1 MLVARR
7 GLELVFIRYLR
18 LNHKYR
24 RESFNYFFSNVLK
37 CMFFVHL
44 KAIKLTTILT
54 TTKNM
59 FYLKEPNSKNKTLI
73 IVQYY
78 VARDKAKF
86 RISTNIKIN
95 PDNWDK
101 KNRIPIRKRGGL
113 GIESQK
119 ISVKLNEINKKIEDL
134 RYKFGKELTVGD
146 LKLAFNKSE
155 EFVYALDYFE
165 AFLNERIKVSDVAYK
180 TIQKYKVVLN
190 KLVVFQIHKKRQYKL
205 SDLKEQFFI
214 DLIIYLRDK
223 HDLYDNTLNRYI
235 SVIKTFLRWC
245 IKKGYSPPMDFTE
258 VRIKKHETDDVALTR
273 EEVELIASAELSGAK
288 DRARDLFLIGVY
300 SGQRWS
306 DYSVFDKAD
315 VRNGLLYKRAKKT
328 SSISKI
334 PLHTKLKAILDKY
347 DWNLPKISSQKFNV
361 HIQQICKALEINDK
375 IKFTHSKG
383 NHKKEE
389 IKEKWE
395 KIGSHT
401 ARRTYITLASEG
413 NVPDHF
419 IMEITGIKDSNT
431 LKKYK
436 KVNNKAIIEHTKDLF

>member
-1 MLVARR
+1 
-7 GLELVFIRYLR
+7 
-18 LNHKYR
+18 
-24 RESFNYFFSNVLK
+24 
-37 CMFFVHL
+37 
-44 KAIKLTTILT
+44 
-54 TTKNM
+54 M

-78 VARDKAKF
+78 VAKDKAKF
-86 RISTNIKIN
+86 KISTNIKIN

-119 ISVKLNEINKKIEDL
+119 INVKLMEFNKKIEDL
-134 RYKFGKELTVGD
+134 RFKFGKELTIGD

-155 EFVYALDYFE
+155 EYVYALDYFE
-165 AFLNERIKVSDVAYK
+165 AFLNERIKIGDVTYRS
-180 TIQKYKVVLN
+180 IQKYETVLK
-190 KLVVFQIHKKRQYKL
+190 KLVEFQIHTSRKYKL

-214 DLIIYLRDK
+214 DLIIHLRDN

-235 SVIKTFLRWC
+235 SVIKTFLRWSL
-245 IKKGYSPPMDFTE
+245 KKGYSPPMDFTE
-258 VRIKKHETDDVALTR
+258 VKIKKHETDDVALTR
-273 EEVELIASAELSGAK
+273 EEVQLIESAELSGAQ

-306 DYSVFDKAD
+306 DYSVFDEAD
-315 VRNGLLYKRAKKT
+315 IRNGLIIKRAKKT

-334 PLHTKLKAILDKY
+334 PLHDKLKAILDKY
-347 DWNLPKISSQKFNV
+347 EWNLPKISSQKFNV
-361 HIQQICKALEINDK
+361 HIQKICKALEINDK

-413 NVPDHF
+413 NIPDHI

-436 KVNNKAIIEHTKDLF
+436 KVNNKAITELTKDLF

>member
-1 MLVARR
+1 M
-7 GLELVFIRYLR
+7 
-18 LNHKYR
+18 H
-24 RESFNYFFSNVLK
+24 
-37 CMFFVHL
+37 
-44 KAIKLTTILT
+44 
-54 TTKNM
+54 
-59 FYLKEPNSKNKTLI
+59 FYLKEPKSKNKSLI
-73 IVQYY
+73 IVKYY
-78 VARDKAKF
+78 VGKDKKYF
-86 RISTNIKIN
+86 QLSTNIKIN
-95 PDNWDK
+95 PLNWDK
-101 KNRIPIRKRGGL
+101 IKKLPKHKRGIDGL
-113 GIESQK
+113 KLLTIES
-119 ISVKLNEINKKIEDL
+119 KLIDINKKIQNL
-134 RYKFGKELTVGD
+134 RIDFGKNLTIGD
-146 LKLAFNKSE
+146 LKLAFNKKE
-155 EFVYALDYFE
+155 EMIYMLDYFE
-165 AFLNERIKVSDVAYK
+165 SFIDERIKVGEVSDRSVIKYK
-180 TIQKYKVVLN
+180 TVLK
-190 KLVVFQIHKKRQYKL
+190 KLVLFQTHKKTKYKL
-205 SDLKEQFFI
+205 SDLKEDFFTS
-214 DLIIYLRDK
+214 LIIYFRNN
-223 HDLYDNTLNRYI
+223 HNLYDNTVARYI

-245 IKKGYSPPMDFTE
+245 LKKGYSPPMYFQD
-258 VRIKKHETDDVALTR
+258 VKVKKHETDDIALTMA
-273 EEVELIASAELSGAK
+273 EVELFTKADLTPAQ
-288 DRARDLFLIGVY
+288 DRCRDLFLIGVY

-436 KVNNKAIIEHTKDLF
+436 KVNNKAMIEHTKDLF

>member
-1 MLVARR
+1 
-7 GLELVFIRYLR
+7 
-18 LNHKYR
+18 
-24 RESFNYFFSNVLK
+24 
-37 CMFFVHL
+37 MFFVHL

-54 TTKNM
+54 TTKIM

-134 RYKFGKELTVGD
+134 RFKFGKELTIGD

-165 AFLNERIKVSDVAYK
+165 SFLNERIKVSDVAYK

-205 SDLKEQFFI
+205 SDLQEQFFI

-245 IKKGYSPPMDFTE
+245 IKKGYSPPMDFAE

-273 EEVELIASAELSGAK
+273 EEVEIIANAELTGAK

-315 VRNGLLYKRAKKT
+315 VRNCLLYT
-328 SSISKI
+328 SD
-334 PLHTKLKAILDKY
+334 AAD
-347 DWNLPKISSQKFNV
+347 
-361 HIQQICKALEINDK
+361 E
-375 IKFTHSKG
+375 
-383 NHKKEE
+383 
-389 IKEKWE
+389 
-395 KIGSHT
+395 
-401 ARRTYITLASEG
+401 
-413 NVPDHF
+413 
-419 IMEITGIKDSNT
+419 
-431 LKKYK
+431 
-436 KVNNKAIIEHTKDLF
+436 

>member
-1 MLVARR
+1 
-7 GLELVFIRYLR
+7 
-18 LNHKYR
+18 
-24 RESFNYFFSNVLK
+24 
-37 CMFFVHL
+37 
-44 KAIKLTTILT
+44 
-54 TTKNM
+54 M

-78 VARDKAKF
+78 VAKDKAKF
-86 RISTNIKIN
+86 KISTNIKIN

-119 ISVKLNEINKKIEDL
+119 INVKLMEFNKKIEDL
-134 RYKFGKELTVGD
+134 RFKFGKELTIGD

-155 EFVYALDYFE
+155 EYVYALDYFE
-165 AFLNERIKVSDVAYK
+165 AFLNERIKIGDVTYRS
-180 TIQKYKVVLN
+180 IQKYETVLK
-190 KLVVFQIHKKRQYKL
+190 KLVEFQIHTSRKYKL

-214 DLIIYLRDK
+214 DLIIHLRDN

-235 SVIKTFLRWC
+235 SVIKTFLRWSL
-245 IKKGYSPPMDFTE
+245 KKGYSPPMDFTE
-258 VRIKKHETDDVALTR
+258 VKIKKHETDDVALTR
-273 EEVELIASAELSGAK
+273 EEVQLIESAELSGAQ

-306 DYSVFDKAD
+306 DYSVFDEAD
-315 VRNGLLYKRAKKT
+315 IRNGLIIKRAKKT

-334 PLHTKLKAILDKY
+334 PLHDKLKAILDKY
-347 DWNLPKISSQKFNV
+347 EWNLPKISSQKFNV
-361 HIQQICKALEINDK
+361 HIQKICKALEINDK

-383 NHKKEE
+383 NFKKEE

-413 NVPDHF
+413 NIPDHI

-436 KVNNKAIIEHTKDLF
+436 KVNNKAITELTKDLF

>member
-1 MLVARR
+1 
-7 GLELVFIRYLR
+7 
-18 LNHKYR
+18 
-24 RESFNYFFSNVLK
+24 
-37 CMFFVHL
+37 
-44 KAIKLTTILT
+44 
-54 TTKNM
+54 M

-78 VARDKAKF
+78 VAKDKAKF
-86 RISTNIKIN
+86 KISTNIKIN

-119 ISVKLNEINKKIEDL
+119 INVKLMEFNKKIEDL
-134 RYKFGKELTVGD
+134 RFKFGKELTIGD

-155 EFVYALDYFE
+155 EYVYALDYFE
-165 AFLNERIKVSDVAYK
+165 AFLNERIKIGDVTYRS
-180 TIQKYKVVLN
+180 IQKYETVLK
-190 KLVVFQIHKKRQYKL
+190 KLVEFQIHTSRKYKL

-214 DLIIYLRDK
+214 DLIIHLRDN

-235 SVIKTFLRWC
+235 SVIKTFLRWSL
-245 IKKGYSPPMDFTE
+245 KKGYSPPMDFTE
-258 VRIKKHETDDVALTR
+258 VKIKKHETDDVALTR
-273 EEVELIASAELSGAK
+273 EEVQLIESAELSGAQ

-306 DYSVFDKAD
+306 DYSVFDEAD
-315 VRNGLLYKRAKKT
+315 IRNGLIIKRAKKT

-334 PLHTKLKAILDKY
+334 PLHDKLKAILDKY

-361 HIQQICKALEINDK
+361 HIQKICKALEINDK

-383 NHKKEE
+383 NFKKEE

-413 NVPDHF
+413 NIPDHI

-436 KVNNKAIIEHTKDLF
+436 KVNNKAITELTKDLF

>member
-1 MLVARR
+1 
-7 GLELVFIRYLR
+7 
-18 LNHKYR
+18 
-24 RESFNYFFSNVLK
+24 
-37 CMFFVHL
+37 
-44 KAIKLTTILT
+44 
-54 TTKNM
+54 
-59 FYLKEPNSKNKTLI
+59 
-73 IVQYY
+73 
-78 VARDKAKF
+78 
-86 RISTNIKIN
+86 
-95 PDNWDK
+95 
-101 KNRIPIRKRGGL
+101 
-113 GIESQK
+113 
-119 ISVKLNEINKKIEDL
+119 
-134 RYKFGKELTVGD
+134 
-146 LKLAFNKSE
+146 
-155 EFVYALDYFE
+155 
-165 AFLNERIKVSDVAYK
+165 
-180 TIQKYKVVLN
+180 
-190 KLVVFQIHKKRQYKL
+190 
-205 SDLKEQFFI
+205 
-214 DLIIYLRDK
+214 
-223 HDLYDNTLNRYI
+223 
-235 SVIKTFLRWC
+235 
-245 IKKGYSPPMDFTE
+245 MDFAE

>member
-1 MLVARR
+1 M
-7 GLELVFIRYLR
+7 
-18 LNHKYR
+18 H
-24 RESFNYFFSNVLK
+24 
-37 CMFFVHL
+37 
-44 KAIKLTTILT
+44 
-54 TTKNM
+54 
-59 FYLKEPNSKNKTLI
+59 FYLKEPKSKNKSLI
-73 IVQYY
+73 IVKYY
-78 VARDKAKF
+78 VGKDKKYF
-86 RISTNIKIN
+86 QLSTNIKIN
-95 PDNWDK
+95 PLNWDK
-101 KNRIPIRKRGGL
+101 IKKLPKHKRGIDGL
-113 GIESQK
+113 KLLTIES
-119 ISVKLNEINKKIEDL
+119 KLIDINKKIQNL
-134 RYKFGKELTVGD
+134 RIDFGKNLTIGD
-146 LKLAFNKSE
+146 LKLAFNKKE
-155 EFVYALDYFE
+155 EMIYMLDYFE
-165 AFLNERIKVSDVAYK
+165 SFIDERIKVGEVSDRSVIKYK
-180 TIQKYKVVLN
+180 TVLK
-190 KLVVFQIHKKRQYKL
+190 KLVLFQTHKKTKYKL
-205 SDLKEQFFI
+205 SDLKEDFFTS
-214 DLIIYLRDK
+214 LIIYFRNN
-223 HDLYDNTLNRYI
+223 HNLYDNTVARYI

-245 IKKGYSPPMDFTE
+245 LKKGYSPPMYFQD
-258 VRIKKHETDDVALTR
+258 VKVKKHETDDIALTMA
-273 EEVELIASAELSGAK
+273 EVELFTKADLTPAQ
-288 DRARDLFLIGVY
+288 DRCRDLFLIGVY

>member
-1 MLVARR
+1 
-7 GLELVFIRYLR
+7 
-18 LNHKYR
+18 
-24 RESFNYFFSNVLK
+24 
-37 CMFFVHL
+37 
-44 KAIKLTTILT
+44 
-54 TTKNM
+54 M

-78 VARDKAKF
+78 VAKDKAKF
-86 RISTNIKIN
+86 KISTNIKIN

-119 ISVKLNEINKKIEDL
+119 INDKLMEFNKKIEDL
-134 RYKFGKELTVGD
+134 RFKFGKELTIGD

-155 EFVYALDYFE
+155 EYVYALDYFV
-165 AFLNERIKVSDVAYK
+165 AFLNERIKIGDVTYRS
-180 TIQKYKVVLN
+180 IQKYETVLK
-190 KLVVFQIHKKRQYKL
+190 KLVEFQIHTSRKYKL
-205 SDLKEQFFI
+205 SDLKEQYFI
-214 DLIIYLRDK
+214 DLIIHLRDN

-235 SVIKTFLRWC
+235 SVIKTFLRWSL
-245 IKKGYSPPMDFTE
+245 KKGYSPPMDFTE
-258 VRIKKHETDDVALTR
+258 VKIKKHETDDVALTR
-273 EEVELIASAELSGAK
+273 EEVQLIESAELFGAQ

-306 DYSVFDKAD
+306 DYSVFDEAD
-315 VRNGLLYKRAKKT
+315 IRNGLIIKRAKKT

-334 PLHTKLKAILDKY
+334 PLHDKLKAILDKY
-347 DWNLPKISSQKFNV
+347 EWNLPKISSQKFNV
-361 HIQQICKALEINDK
+361 HIQKICKALEINDK

-383 NHKKEE
+383 NFKKEE

-413 NVPDHF
+413 NIPDHI

-436 KVNNKAIIEHTKDLF
+436 KVNNKAITELTKDLF

>member
-1 MLVARR
+1 
-7 GLELVFIRYLR
+7 
-18 LNHKYR
+18 
-24 RESFNYFFSNVLK
+24 
-37 CMFFVHL
+37 
-44 KAIKLTTILT
+44 
-54 TTKNM
+54 M

-78 VARDKAKF
+78 VAKDKAKF
-86 RISTNIKIN
+86 KISTNIKIN

-101 KNRIPIRKRGGL
+101 KNRIPIRKRGGQ

-119 ISVKLNEINKKIEDL
+119 INVKLMEFNKKIEDL
-134 RYKFGKELTVGD
+134 RFKFGKELTIGD

-155 EFVYALDYFE
+155 EYVYALDYFV
-165 AFLNERIKVSDVAYK
+165 AFLNERIKIGDVTYRS
-180 TIQKYKVVLN
+180 IQKYETVLK
-190 KLVVFQIHKKRQYKL
+190 KLVEFQIHTSRKYKL

-214 DLIIYLRDK
+214 DLIIHLRDK

-235 SVIKTFLRWC
+235 SVIKTFLRWSL
-245 IKKGYSPPMDFTE
+245 KKGYSPPMDFTE
-258 VRIKKHETDDVALTR
+258 VKIKKHETDDVALTR
-273 EEVELIASAELSGAK
+273 EEVQLIESAELSGAQ

-306 DYSVFDKAD
+306 DYSVFDEAD
-315 VRNGLLYKRAKKT
+315 IRNGLIIKRAKKT

-334 PLHTKLKAILDKY
+334 PLHDKLKAILDKY
-347 DWNLPKISSQKFNV
+347 EWNLPKISSQKFNV
-361 HIQQICKALEINDK
+361 HIQKICKALEINDK

-383 NHKKEE
+383 NFKKEE

-413 NVPDHF
+413 NIPDHI

-436 KVNNKAIIEHTKDLF
+436 KVNNKAITELTKDLF

>member
-1 MLVARR
+1 
-7 GLELVFIRYLR
+7 
-18 LNHKYR
+18 
-24 RESFNYFFSNVLK
+24 
-37 CMFFVHL
+37 MFFVHL

-306 DYSVFDKAD
+306 DYSVFDKTD
-315 VRNGLLYKRAKKT
+315 VRDNVIVKRAKKT
-328 SSISKI
+328 STNSYI
-334 PLHTKLKAILDKY
+334 PLHKELKVILDKY
-347 DWNLPKISSQKFNV
+347 DWELPQISQQKFNI
-361 HIQQICKALEINDK
+361 HLKAIGKKLKINDK

-383 NHKKEE
+383 NLKEEE

-395 KIGSHT
+395 LITSHT
-401 ARRTYITLASEG
+401 ARRTYITLAAE
-413 NVPDHF
+413 NNIPDHT
-419 IMEITGIKDSNT
+419 IMDITGIRDSGT

-436 KVNNKAIIEHTKDLF
+436 KSNKESNVELTKKLFNF

>member
-1 MLVARR
+1 
-7 GLELVFIRYLR
+7 
-18 LNHKYR
+18 
-24 RESFNYFFSNVLK
+24 
-37 CMFFVHL
+37 
-44 KAIKLTTILT
+44 
-54 TTKNM
+54 M

-78 VARDKAKF
+78 VAKDKAKF
-86 RISTNIKIN
+86 KISTNIKIN

-119 ISVKLNEINKKIEDL
+119 INVKLMEFNKKIEDL
-134 RYKFGKELTVGD
+134 RFKFGKELTIGD

-155 EFVYALDYFE
+155 EYVYALDYFE
-165 AFLNERIKVSDVAYK
+165 AFLNERIKIGDVTYRS
-180 TIQKYKVVLN
+180 IQKYETVLK
-190 KLVVFQIHKKRQYKL
+190 KLVEFQIHTSRKYKL
-205 SDLKEQFFI
+205 SDLKEQYFI
-214 DLIIYLRDK
+214 DLIIHLRDK

-235 SVIKTFLRWC
+235 SVIKTFLRWSL
-245 IKKGYSPPMDFTE
+245 KKGYSPPMDFTE
-258 VRIKKHETDDVALTR
+258 VKIKKHETDDVALTR
-273 EEVELIASAELSGAK
+273 EEVQLIESAELSGAQ

-306 DYSVFDKAD
+306 DYSVFDEAD
-315 VRNGLLYKRAKKT
+315 IRNGLIIKRAKKT

-334 PLHTKLKAILDKY
+334 PLHDKLKAILDKY

-361 HIQQICKALEINDK
+361 HIQKICKALEINDK

-383 NHKKEE
+383 NFKKEE

-401 ARRTYITLASEG
+401 ARRTYITLAAEN
-413 NVPDHF
+413 NVPDHE
-419 IMEITGIKDSNT
+419 IMAITGIRDSKT
-431 LKKYK
+431 LQKYK
-436 KVNNKAIIEHTKDLF
+436 KINIKTIVEHTKDLF

>member
-1 MLVARR
+1 
-7 GLELVFIRYLR
+7 
-18 LNHKYR
+18 
-24 RESFNYFFSNVLK
+24 
-37 CMFFVHL
+37 
-44 KAIKLTTILT
+44 
-54 TTKNM
+54 M

-78 VARDKAKF
+78 VAKDKAKF
-86 RISTNIKIN
+86 KISTNIKIN

-119 ISVKLNEINKKIEDL
+119 INVKLMEFNKKIEDL
-134 RYKFGKELTVGD
+134 RFKFGKELTIGD

-155 EFVYALDYFE
+155 EYVYALDYFE
-165 AFLNERIKVSDVAYK
+165 AFLNERIKIGDVTYRS
-180 TIQKYKVVLN
+180 IQKYETVLK
-190 KLVVFQIHKKRQYKL
+190 KLVEFQIHTSRKYKL

-214 DLIIYLRDK
+214 DLIIHLRDK

-235 SVIKTFLRWC
+235 SVIKTFLRWSL
-245 IKKGYSPPMDFTE
+245 KKGYSPPMDFTE
-258 VRIKKHETDDVALTR
+258 VKIKKHETDDVALTR
-273 EEVELIASAELSGAK
+273 EEVQLIESAELSGAQ

-306 DYSVFDKAD
+306 DYSVFDEAD
-315 VRNGLLYKRAKKT
+315 IRNGLIIKRAKKT

-334 PLHTKLKAILDKY
+334 PLHDKLKAILDKY
-347 DWNLPKISSQKFNV
+347 EWNLPKISSQKFNV
-361 HIQQICKALEINDK
+361 HIQKICKALEINDK

-413 NVPDHF
+413 NIPDHI

-436 KVNNKAIIEHTKDLF
+436 KVNNKAITELTKDLF

>member
-1 MLVARR
+1 
-7 GLELVFIRYLR
+7 
-18 LNHKYR
+18 
-24 RESFNYFFSNVLK
+24 
-37 CMFFVHL
+37 
-44 KAIKLTTILT
+44 
-54 TTKNM
+54 M

-78 VARDKAKF
+78 VAKDKAKF
-86 RISTNIKIN
+86 KISTNIKIN

-119 ISVKLNEINKKIEDL
+119 INVKLMEFNKKIEDL
-134 RYKFGKELTVGD
+134 RFKFGKELTIGD

-155 EFVYALDYFE
+155 EYVYALDYFE
-165 AFLNERIKVSDVAYK
+165 AFLNERIKIGDVTYRS
-180 TIQKYKVVLN
+180 IQKYETVLK
-190 KLVVFQIHKKRQYKL
+190 KLVEFQIHTSRKYKL
-205 SDLKEQFFI
+205 SDLKEQYFI
-214 DLIIYLRDK
+214 DLIIHLRDK

-235 SVIKTFLRWC
+235 SVIKTFLRWSL
-245 IKKGYSPPMDFTE
+245 KKGYSPPMDFTE
-258 VRIKKHETDDVALTR
+258 VKIKKHETDDVALTR
-273 EEVELIASAELSGAK
+273 EEVQLIESAELSGAQ

-306 DYSVFDKAD
+306 DYSVFDEAD
-315 VRNGLLYKRAKKT
+315 IRNGLIIKRAKKT

-334 PLHTKLKAILDKY
+334 PLHDKLKAILDKY
-347 DWNLPKISSQKFNV
+347 EWNLPKISSQKFNV
-361 HIQQICKALEINDK
+361 HIQKICKALEINDK

-383 NHKKEE
+383 NFKKEE

-413 NVPDHF
+413 NIPDHI

-436 KVNNKAIIEHTKDLF
+436 KVNNKAITELTKDLF

>member
-1 MLVARR
+1 
-7 GLELVFIRYLR
+7 
-18 LNHKYR
+18 
-24 RESFNYFFSNVLK
+24 
-37 CMFFVHL
+37 MFFVHL

-245 IKKGYSPPMDFTE
+245 IKKGYSPPMDFAE

>member
-1 MLVARR
+1 
-7 GLELVFIRYLR
+7 
-18 LNHKYR
+18 
-24 RESFNYFFSNVLK
+24 
-37 CMFFVHL
+37 
-44 KAIKLTTILT
+44 
-54 TTKNM
+54 M

-78 VARDKAKF
+78 VAKDKAKF
-86 RISTNIKIN
+86 KISTNIKIN

-119 ISVKLNEINKKIEDL
+119 INVKLMEFNKKIEDL
-134 RYKFGKELTVGD
+134 RFKFGKELTIGD

-155 EFVYALDYFE
+155 EYVYALDYFV
-165 AFLNERIKVSDVAYK
+165 AFLNERIKIGDVTYRS
-180 TIQKYKVVLN
+180 IQKYETVLK
-190 KLVVFQIHKKRQYKL
+190 KLVEFQIHTSRKYKL

-214 DLIIYLRDK
+214 DLIIHLRDK

-235 SVIKTFLRWC
+235 SVIKTFLRWSL
-245 IKKGYSPPMDFTE
+245 KKGYSPPMDFTE
-258 VRIKKHETDDVALTR
+258 VKIKKHETDDVALTR
-273 EEVELIASAELSGAK
+273 EEVQLIESAELSGAQ

-306 DYSVFDKAD
+306 DYSVFDEAD
-315 VRNGLLYKRAKKT
+315 IRNGLIIKRAKKT

-334 PLHTKLKAILDKY
+334 PLHDKLKAILDKY
-347 DWNLPKISSQKFNV
+347 EWNLPKISSQKFNV
-361 HIQQICKALEINDK
+361 HIQKICKALEINDK

-383 NHKKEE
+383 NFKKEE

-413 NVPDHF
+413 NIPDHI

-436 KVNNKAIIEHTKDLF
+436 KVNNKAITELTKDLF